1 MFGMP
6 MGMEWVIIFLIILIL
21 FGPSKL
27 PGLGKSI
34 GTAISELRS
43 SMKEK
48 DKPEEENPE
57 TTPKA

>member
-6 MGMEWVIIFLIILIL
+6 MGMEWVIIFLIVLIL

-34 GTAISELRS
+34 GSAISEFRTS
-43 SMKEK
+43 VK
-48 DKPEEENPE
+48 DKDKEEDNAEQ
-57 TTPKA
+57 TPKV